1 MIEANLH
8 LIYKV
13 GDATVASNYRPVS
26 FRPLLP
32 EGTKILEKLMNKR
45 LLNYFR
51 KQKHLSENQF
61 GLRSDRKTENAITNL
76 VDFVTI
82 KLNSGEKCS

>member
-1 MIEANLH
+1 MKLQIMLLNYVRRHSCSLGYHSNYPIFVTKSKIRKVRSLMIEANLH

-32 EGTKILEKLMNKR
+32 EGT
-45 LLNYFR
+45 
-51 KQKHLSENQF
+51 
-61 GLRSDRKTENAITNL
+61 
-76 VDFVTI
+76 
-82 KLNSGEKCS
+82 